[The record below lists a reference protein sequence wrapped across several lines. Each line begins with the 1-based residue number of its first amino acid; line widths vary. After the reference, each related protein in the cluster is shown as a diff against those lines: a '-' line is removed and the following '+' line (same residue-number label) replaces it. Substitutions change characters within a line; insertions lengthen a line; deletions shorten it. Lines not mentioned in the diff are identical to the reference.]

1 MNENPAASKSP
12 SALPARRSIPQPTSA
27 PNAPLKPLDEMT
39 DTEERAFWRRRLRW
53 REVAAELASGKG
65 INEIAR
71 ELQIEP
77 YRIRRNLVRSAR
89 FRRWIYEEQSALM
102 EMARRRMAALQTGL
116 PEALARALAEGNPR
130 LLAWFAE
137 QLARGSLGLDTARWS
152 TAPGWGPDC
161 RPNAPSNFDTALT
174 HLGSGVA
181 HGRRRWSRL
190 EALLASAA
198 PAEAGTREPGS
209 EGR

>member
-1 MNENPAASKSP
+1 MHEKPTAFGSQ
-12 SALPARRSIPQPTSA
+12 SAVPARRTIPQLTSSGDV
-27 PNAPLKPLDEMT
+27 PFKPLDEMT
-39 DTEERAFWRRRLRW
+39 DAEQQAFWRRRVRW

-137 QLARGSLGLDTARWS
+137 QLARGNLGLDTARWS

-161 RPNAPSNFDTALT
+161 RPNAPSNFDTGLT

-190 EALLASAA
+190 EALLASAV
-198 PAEAGTREPGS
+198 PAETGTPDAES
-209 EGR
+209 EVR